1 MFHYSKIIGALYFG
15 YEISKINIYFYYKL
29 MKRYIYVEI
38 HFLFSLCILS
48 VSLCLLYSKVS
59 TI

>member
-1 MFHYSKIIGALYFG
+1 MLYYLQIIGALYFWC
-15 YEISKINIYFYYKL
+15 EISKINIYFYDKL